1 MGSKWLL
8 PWVLALVAL
17 APACAV
23 DAGDDDRV
31 PITRIERLA
40 VPTVARTDEA
50 EFAEVRG
57 APEAAWSGSD
67 GAAQLAGAV
76 DGAGWWRVH
85 PGAGD
90 GPLELLVYHPFSAEL
105 VVLAPPD
112 YRPQR
117 ASIFDR
123 SGNTGH
129 SRRTLA
135 FELAEPGPAYVRA
148 RAARY
153 PLQVAVMPSDAHHA
167 ENHRHVRVLWMSVG
181 LLLGIALV
189 VLLFWSRLR
198 ERMYLL
204 FAASVALQLLYVLM
218 AYGDAYT
225 LAGIDRLARFGVE
238 GIWFVATASTI
249 VTVLFLLDFAALRTG
264 SPWLARALWVV
275 GVLAPSL
282 LLVAL
287 VAPLPS
293 DKSWF
298 PPLGNGLLLLAN
310 ALAIATLLRVWLR
323 GGRYAGYVLI
333 GWVPLVIVSTARAV
347 QLSAGV
353 PLAPWLEYGL
363 PVMQVFAAMVLL
375 LGLADRMLTFR
386 RERDAAQADADH
398 DALTGVLN
406 RGGLLRQLDRALL
419 DARRERL
426 PLSVLFLDLDHFKQ
440 VNDTW
445 GHPVGD
451 DCLRRVTEVVRAQ
464 ADDEGGQVLGRIGG
478 EEFVLLL
485 PRHGRRHARDVAER
499 IRLEV
504 VEACRQVRDAP
515 VALTLSVGVA
525 EARPDDTVAAL
536 LERADAA
543 MYRAKGEGRNR
554 VVVVEDA
561 PR

>member
-1 MGSKWLL
+1 MRPTWLL
-8 PWVLALVAL
+8 LIALALGAATGL
-17 APACAV
+17 ARAADGEP
-23 DAGDDDRV
+23 GRV
-31 PITRIERLA
+31 PITRIDRLA
-40 VPTVARTDEA
+40 ITAPAGDPAAAIATLRA
-50 EFAEVRG
+50 
-57 APEAAWSGSD
+57 APESAWSSTGS
-67 GAAQLAGAV
+67 ASQLGGAV

-90 GPLELLVYHPFSAEL
+90 GPLELLVYHAFSAEL
-105 VVLAPPD
+105 AVFAPPD
-112 YRPQR
+112 YGPQR

-135 FELAEPGPAYVRA
+135 FELREPGPVYVHA
-148 RAARY
+148 RGVRY
-153 PLQVAVMPSDAHHA
+153 PLQLAVMDSDAHHA
-167 ENHRHVRVLWMSVG
+167 EDHRHVRVLWMSVG
-181 LLLGIALV
+181 LLLGIAAV

-204 FAASVALQLLYVLM
+204 FSASVALQLLYVLM

-225 LAGIDRLARFGVE
+225 LSGIDRLARFGVE
-238 GIWFVATASTI
+238 GIWFVATLSTL

-264 SPWLARALWVV
+264 SPWLARALWLV
-275 GVLAPSL
+275 GVLAPAL
-282 LLVAL
+282 LLAL
-287 VAPLPS
+287 LVSPLPS

-298 PPLGNGLLLLAN
+298 PPVGNGLLLLAN
-310 ALAIATLLRVWLR
+310 ALAIVTLLRVWLR

-333 GWVPLVIVSTARAV
+333 GWVPLVAVSTARAL

-406 RGGLLRQLDRALL
+406 RGGLLRQLERALL

-440 VNDTW
+440 VNDSW
-445 GHPVGD
+445 GHPIGD
-451 DCLRRVTEVVRAQ
+451 DCLRRVTEVVRGQ

-504 VEACRQVRDAP
+504 VEACRQVREAP
-515 VALTLSVGVA
+515 VALTLSIGVA

-554 VVVVEDA
+554 VVVVDDA
-561 PR
+561 PG